1 MARPPHAKKFTDGSA
16 IRPYHLEM
24 DRNVAIIGAGVS
36 GLTCGVV
43 FAERGYRTLIFA
55 KETGRQTT
63 SSVAAAVWFPYHVEP
78 AERVI
83 PLAIETYQVLLELV
97 RFPESGVSIIESRQ
111 FLRTGEIEIP
121 DWAIPLGA
129 QPLPVVIPSEVE
141 NGAAGEAATWMARP
155 EAERTGSER
164 IKSRRAGFTISP
176 RGPSTPPASAGSAQ
190 DDHCFASGFSLR
202 VPLMDTTIYLD
213 YLAARFHKAGGEIQA
228 NVRFEKLEDVDR
240 KFDLVINCSGIGA
253 RELVHDADLEPHR
266 GQVAIVPPIA
276 GLSCAVVCDDEPL
289 MYAIPRANDCVFGGT
304 NDFSDNLAADPAT
317 TDRIVAE
324 CSGVLNIETPR
335 VIAERVGLRP
345 FRTSGVR
352 LERDRLRDGRVII
365 HNYGHGGAGFT
376 LSWGCAREV
385 FELATL

>member
-1 MARPPHAKKFTDGSA
+1 MSAKS
-16 IRPYHLEM
+16 
-24 DRNVAIIGAGVS
+24 VAIVGAGVT

-43 FAERGYRTLIFA
+43 FAERGYRTSIFA

-63 SSVAAAVWFPYHVEP
+63 SGAAAAVWFPYHVEP

-83 PLAIETYQVLLELV
+83 PLALETYQVLLDLA

-129 QPLPVVIPSEVE
+129 QRLSSVATGLWPV
-141 NGAAGEAATWMARP
+141 RD
-155 EAERTGSER
+155 
-164 IKSRRAGFTISP
+164 RAQPG
-176 RGPSTPPASAGSAQ
+176 GY
-190 DDHCFASGFSLR
+190 CFASGFSLR

-213 YLAARFHKAGGEIQA
+213 YLAARFRKAGGEIQA
-228 NVRFEKLEDVDR
+228 NLGFEKLEDVDT
-240 KFDLVINCSGIGA
+240 KFDLVINCAGIGA

-266 GQVAIVPPIA
+266 GQVAIVPRIE
-276 GLSCAVVCDDEPL
+276 GLTCAIVCDDAPL

-304 NDFSDNLAADPAT
+304 NDLSYNLAADPAT
-317 TDRIVAE
+317 TSRIVAE
-324 CSGVLNIETPR
+324 CSRVLNIDKPR
-335 VIAERVGLRP
+335 VLVERVGLRP

-352 LERDRLRDGRVII
+352 LERDRLRDGRTAI

-385 FELATL
+385 FDMATL